1 MKRILVVDG
10 DTGVRARIAK
20 HARMEGYDVTEAGDG
35 ETALSLSRQQN
46 AFDLMVLAV
55 NLPGMDG
62 FTVLKAVRTF
72 STIPVLILSSKNTA
86 EDRIHGL
93 ELGADDYMTKPFSA
107 RELLL
112 RISAILKRCS
122 TLASEEAEVLRSGG
136 LVLDLT
142 ARRVEVDGR
151 QINLTPREF
160 DLLTVLM
167 SHPDVAFSR
176 KRLLDIIWG
185 GELSTD
191 TRTLDTHIQHIR
203 CAIVPYSDRIVIEE
217 KSMLGIKKNKA
228 YTLDE
233 SKMEIRCI
241 PDSVKKEKKRKESKK
256 NEEDIEK
263 RKLPYYPNDSL
274 LEDAFQEFLLM
285 RKKIKRPLATKQAL
299 TRMMNKIQRLSGG
312 DNELAVKIINQ
323 STDHCW
329 QDVYELKKDS
339 PYPNKQDQGK
349 TDWNTV

>member
-72 STIPVLILSSKNTA
+72 SAIPV
-86 EDRIHGL
+86 
-93 ELGADDYMTKPFSA
+93 
-107 RELLL
+107 LLL

-203 CAIVPYSDRIVIEE
+203 CAIVPYSDRIVTLRGVGYRFE
-217 KSMLGIKKNKA
+217 K
-228 YTLDE
+228 E
-233 SKMEIRCI
+233 
-241 PDSVKKEKKRKESKK
+241 
-256 NEEDIEK
+256 
-263 RKLPYYPNDSL
+263 
-274 LEDAFQEFLLM
+274 
-285 RKKIKRPLATKQAL
+285 
-299 TRMMNKIQRLSGG
+299 
-312 DNELAVKIINQ
+312 
-323 STDHCW
+323 
-329 QDVYELKKDS
+329 
-339 PYPNKQDQGK
+339 
-349 TDWNTV
+349 

>member
-72 STIPVLILSSKNTA
+72 SAIPVLILSSKNTA

-151 QINLTPREF
+151 N
-160 DLLTVLM
+160 
-167 SHPDVAFSR
+167 
-176 KRLLDIIWG
+176 
-185 GELSTD
+185 
-191 TRTLDTHIQHIR
+191 
-203 CAIVPYSDRIVIEE
+203 E
-217 KSMLGIKKNKA
+217 KIG
-228 YTLDE
+228 
-233 SKMEIRCI
+233 
-241 PDSVKKEKKRKESKK
+241 
-256 NEEDIEK
+256 
-263 RKLPYYPNDSL
+263 
-274 LEDAFQEFLLM
+274 
-285 RKKIKRPLATKQAL
+285 KKIREATL
-299 TRMMNKIQRLSGG
+299 EKIPYMLVVGDRDMENQTVSVRLRTGEDLGAMSVA
-312 DNELAVKIINQ
+312 DFAARLK
-323 STDHCW
+323 
-329 QDVYELKKDS
+329 QDVDTKAI
-339 PYPNKQDQGK
+339 
-349 TDWNTV
+349 W

>member
-112 RISAILKRCS
+112 
-122 TLASEEAEVLRSGG
+122 ASEEAEVLRSGG

-203 CAIVPYSDRIVIEE
+203 CAIVPYSDRIVTLRGVGYRFE
-217 KSMLGIKKNKA
+217 K
-228 YTLDE
+228 E
-233 SKMEIRCI
+233 
-241 PDSVKKEKKRKESKK
+241 
-256 NEEDIEK
+256 
-263 RKLPYYPNDSL
+263 
-274 LEDAFQEFLLM
+274 
-285 RKKIKRPLATKQAL
+285 
-299 TRMMNKIQRLSGG
+299 
-312 DNELAVKIINQ
+312 
-323 STDHCW
+323 
-329 QDVYELKKDS
+329 
-339 PYPNKQDQGK
+339 
-349 TDWNTV
+349 

>member
-72 STIPVLILSSKNTA
+72 SAIPVLILSSKNTA

-93 ELGADDYMTKPFSA
+93 ELGADDYMTKPFSM

-122 TLASEEAEVLRSGG
+122 TLASEEAEVL
-136 LVLDLT
+136 
-142 ARRVEVDGR
+142 
-151 QINLTPREF
+151 NLTPREF

-203 CAIVPYSDRIVIEE
+203 CAIVPYSDRIVTLRGVGYRFE
-217 KSMLGIKKNKA
+217 K
-228 YTLDE
+228 E
-233 SKMEIRCI
+233 
-241 PDSVKKEKKRKESKK
+241 
-256 NEEDIEK
+256 
-263 RKLPYYPNDSL
+263 
-274 LEDAFQEFLLM
+274 
-285 RKKIKRPLATKQAL
+285 
-299 TRMMNKIQRLSGG
+299 
-312 DNELAVKIINQ
+312 
-323 STDHCW
+323 
-329 QDVYELKKDS
+329 
-339 PYPNKQDQGK
+339 
-349 TDWNTV
+349 